1 MEVNVVPSDGTVF
14 AHFALER
21 LCARVYADMLL
32 EALLGGETLA
42 AVRAPEVSHVRVCAG
57 HVLFQPRRLLVG
69 VTALLAHPRLPFAT
83 RIMHF

>member
-42 AVRAPEVSHVRVCAG
+42 AVRAPEVAHV
-57 HVLFQPRRLLVG
+57 
-69 VTALLAHPRLPFAT
+69 
-83 RIMHF
+83 